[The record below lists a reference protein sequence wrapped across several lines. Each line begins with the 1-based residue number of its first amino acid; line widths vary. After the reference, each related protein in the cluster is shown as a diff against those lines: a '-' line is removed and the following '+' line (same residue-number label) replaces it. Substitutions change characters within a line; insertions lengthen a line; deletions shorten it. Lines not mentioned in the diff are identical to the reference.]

1 MAMLLAVSE
10 HLMGR
15 LRYAGKFAVVGG
27 VFLAALCVLTW
38 LAVAPLLDGVRQ
50 VAAERQGLAAVAHLT
65 GASARLR
72 TVREGAQPLLAGLW
86 AGQADAASAAA
97 QLATALD
104 ALDPLAESPPFD
116 DAARRRWQRIRQEA
130 RALAP
135 DGGLRSEAI
144 YNGATALVDQ
154 INRLILHLGYT
165 SGLSLDPH
173 EAGHFVLRACAEDLP
188 RIQEAFNRLKV
199 VAIADAVQQAAFTD
213 DKLVLTQ
220 AAREVRSS
228 LQQLTDL
235 TGLAL
240 RDAPAVDGALRQ
252 ALDDVA
258 PVLALTRKI
267 DADFVAADE
276 LAIDAKAFAAEVR
289 AAESLLEGLDASF
302 LAAAETLLLE
312 RQARLNARLQA
323 VLGGM
328 ALVLLVLLW
337 LFGGFYAAVRRAVRA
352 LSADSNR
359 LLDGDLTVGFAL
371 RGRDELAEVGQH
383 LGAVVGGLRR
393 LIGEVAESSE
403 QVTEAAAK
411 LASTAREQAGGA
423 GEQTAAAE
431 ATVAAMARMSAHI
444 GSASADAEAVRQRAR
459 ESVLRIE
466 FGREHLQQLA
476 EGLTHADRS
485 ADTMAAAA
493 LAFVDSTQSITVM
506 TRRVR
511 EIAEQTNLLALNA
524 AVEAARAGEQGRGFA
539 VVAGEVRKLAERA
552 NHSVAEIDG
561 VTAGLGERAT
571 DLADTAR
578 SSKAALA
585 TGLAHVDGVRDTLDA
600 ASEAAVQA
608 DRGMDEIAAMM
619 RAQHDEGSTASTQA
633 GHIAALAAQHQTDME
648 DSAATARALDTLARR
663 MSAAIGRFRLR

>member
-38 LAVAPLLDGVRQ
+38 MAVVPLLDGVRQ
-50 VAAERQGLAAVAHLT
+50 VAAERRGLDAVRQLSAT
-65 GASARLR
+65 SARLR

-86 AGQADAASAAA
+86 AGQADAATAAA
-97 QLATALD
+97 QLTAALA
-104 ALDPLAESPPFD
+104 ALDPLTESAPFD

-135 DGGLRSEAI
+135 GGGLRTEAI

-154 INRLILHLGYT
+154 INRLVLHLGYT

-188 RIQEAFNRLKV
+188 RIQEAFNRLKI
-199 VAIADAVQQAAFTD
+199 VAIADAVQQAAFPD

-228 LQQLTDL
+228 LQQLADL
-235 TGLAL
+235 TALAL
-240 RDAPAVDGALRQ
+240 RDAPAVDAAIRQ
-252 ALDDVA
+252 ALAGVE

-276 LAIDAKAFAAEVR
+276 LSVDAKAFAGALR
-289 AAESLLEGLDASF
+289 SAESALDALDGEF
-302 LAAAETLLLE
+302 FAAADTLLRA
-312 RQARLNARLQA
+312 RQAGLTGRLQA

-328 ALVLLVLLW
+328 ALVLLLLLW

-352 LSADSNR
+352 LSDDSNR
-359 LLDGDLTVGFAL
+359 LRDGDLTAGFAL
-371 RGRDELAEVGQH
+371 RGRDELAAVGRH
-383 LGAVVGGLRR
+383 LGEVVGGLRR
-393 LIGEVAESSE
+393 LIGEVADTSG
-403 QVTEAAAK
+403 QVTGAAAS
-411 LASTAREQAGGA
+411 LSSAAHQQAAGA
-423 GEQTAAAE
+423 GAQTAAAE

-444 GSASADAEAVRQRAR
+444 GSASVEAEAVRQRAR
-459 ESVLRIE
+459 ESVQRIAQ
-466 FGREHLQQLA
+466 GREHLRQLA
-476 EGLTHADRS
+476 AGLAQADRS

-578 SSKAALA
+578 ESKAALA
-585 TGLAHVDGVRDTLDA
+585 AGLDHVDGVRDTLDA
-600 ASEAAVQA
+600 AGEAANLA
-608 DRGMDEIAAMM
+608 DSGMEEMAAMM
-619 RAQHDEGSTASTQA
+619 RAQREESATASTEA
-633 GHIAALAAQHQTDME
+633 EHIARLAARHQTDME
-648 DSAATARALDTLARR
+648 DSAATARALDALAQR
-663 MSAAIGRFRLR
+663 MSSAIGRFRLH